1 MTTIIAIGNP
11 GSGKSTILNSF
22 AGQLL
27 FQSGVSIGSGL
38 TKQLES
44 KTSKGIT
51 YVDTPGVADDTNK
64 KAAAKALASVFRRGG
79 RMKILFFVTQQSG
92 RIVVQD
98 IATMKL
104 ILESVPEIGQN
115 YGIVVNK
122 IPRQVIEQLST
133 FDSTQNLF
141 CRVRIP

>member
-64 KAAAKALASVFRRGG
+64 KAEQQKRDRELHNQQLTMMQKQIRQKEKEIEAARNDAERRAKLQEEQTRLQMEQQKQQHQAQMAALAAQNRRPPRKGC
-79 RMKILFFVTQQSG
+79 
-92 RIVVQD
+92 IV
-98 IATMKL
+98 M
-104 ILESVPEIGQN
+104 
-115 YGIVVNK
+115 
-122 IPRQVIEQLST
+122 
-133 FDSTQNLF
+133 
-141 CRVRIP
+141 